1 MIFAC
6 ETVEQRDEEGNLVG
20 IGVRWTEAR
29 VFVEGVLDTVGQV
42 LAIVVFMTAVVAFM
56 GTAIGKVPLDLSL
69 GLLGG
74 SVFIFFAFII
84 TSARLEGVPRE
95 LSFWRDGT
103 CYAPHG
109 LRCLGWRQDCLPW
122 PVSEIDNIEVEQTVK
137 PVPGKETVY
146 DHGVRIMVKRGRIA
160 HVAHRLEADDAHKL
174 CMLLIEAL
182 AELRAGAGSE
192 RVASRT
198 AGPPRK
204 QEQLID

>member
-6 ETVEQRDEEGNLVG
+6 ETLEQRDDDGNLEAV
-20 IGVRWTEAR
+20 GVRWTEAR
-29 VFVEGVLDTVGQV
+29 VFAESVLDTVGQV
-42 LAIVVFMTAVVAFM
+42 LAIGVFMAAVVAFT
-56 GTAIGKVPLDLSL
+56 GAAIGKVPLELSL
-69 GLLGG
+69 GLLGV
-74 SVFIFFAFII
+74 SVVIFFGFII

-103 CYAPHG
+103 CYAPDG
-109 LRCLGWRQDCLPW
+109 LRCLAWRQDRLPW
-122 PVSEIDNIEVEQTVK
+122 PVSDIENIEVEQTVK
-137 PVPGKETVY
+137 PVPGKDTVY
-146 DHGVRIMVKRGRIA
+146 DHGVRIMVRRGRIA

-192 RVASRT
+192 RVASRR
-198 AGPPRK
+198 AGSAAR

>member
-6 ETVEQRDEEGNLVG
+6 ETLEQRDEDGNLEAV
-20 IGVRWTEAR
+20 GVRWTEAR
-29 VFVEGVLDTVGQV
+29 VLVEGAIDRVGQLLCAIALLGIPAV
-42 LAIVVFMTAVVAFM
+42 LFGYAARLVPLEAALGFVAF
-56 GTAIGKVPLDLSL
+56 ALAVIG
-69 GLLGG
+69 GLI
-74 SVFIFFAFII
+74 V

-109 LRCLGWRQDCLPW
+109 LRCLAWRQDRLPW
-122 PVSEIDNIEVEQTVK
+122 LVSDIDNIEVEQTVK

-174 CMLLIEAL
+174 NALLIEAL

-192 RVASRT
+192 RVASRM
-198 AGPPRK
+198 AGRAIK

>member
-1 MIFAC
+1 MIFTC
-6 ETVEQRDEEGNLVG
+6 ETLEQRDEDGNLEAV
-20 IGVRWTEAR
+20 GVRWTEAR
-29 VFVEGVLDTVGQV
+29 VLAEGVLDAVGQV
-42 LAIVVFMTAVVAFM
+42 LAIVVFMAAVVAFI
-56 GTAIGKVPLDLSL
+56 GTAIGKVPLELPL
-69 GLLGG
+69 GLLGA
-74 SVFIFFAFII
+74 SVFIFFGFII

-109 LRCLGWRQDCLPW
+109 LRCLAWRQDRLPW

-146 DHGVRIMVKRGRIA
+146 DHGVRILFRRGCIA

-174 CMLLIEAL
+174 NALLIEAL
-182 AELRAGAGSE
+182 AELRADAGSDS
-192 RVASRT
+192 VASRT
-198 AGPPRK
+198 AGPARK